1 MHYTR
6 KISPLTFA
14 VGTLGGFFLEDL
26 NPCVT
31 VLESALMPDWAICDM
46 YYDLHCGLRT
56 AGPLAPG
63 QELRVKARIHYLGYD
78 EGKKLLD
85 KAQSLPYTADDYRT
99 HFAPRLAL
107 GKNAILDP
115 VCIDGYE
122 DASCFRQAPPVCVWD
137 RETGPRDK
145 GSLRISNPE
154 RKETVWSAVP
164 PTQIPNQRK
173 LNISGIIKTEGVEGK
188 GMFIRIR
195 YHTFVW
201 HPEPHVEWVRTLESR
216 PVTGTRDWTRVTVP
230 ELEVPE
236 EEFDYLIWFDVV
248 LDGKGTG
255 WLSDID
261 IDLLPI
267 LEPAPEPVGPRV

>member
-1 MHYTR
+1 
-6 KISPLTFA
+6 
-14 VGTLGGFFLEDL
+14 
-26 NPCVT
+26 
-31 VLESALMPDWAICDM
+31 
-46 YYDLHCGLRT
+46 
-56 AGPLAPG
+56 
-63 QELRVKARIHYLGYD
+63 
-78 EGKKLLD
+78 
-85 KAQSLPYTADDYRT
+85 
-99 HFAPRLAL
+99 
-107 GKNAILDP
+107 
-115 VCIDGYE
+115 
-122 DASCFRQAPPVCVWD
+122 
-137 RETGPRDK
+137 
-145 GSLRISNPE
+145 
-154 RKETVWSAVP
+154 
-164 PTQIPNQRK
+164 
-173 LNISGIIKTEGVEGK
+173 
-188 GMFIRIR
+188 MFIRIR